1 MEEKT
6 LVEIAVEF
14 NIEINKLRNK
24 INYEKRKGNAIGFKK
39 DGVLYLNS
47 NDIKQI
53 KKYFGVI
60 EKPIELNVEFNNE
73 FAFLKKQLEEK
84 DKQIFKLQQALDQ
97 QQILTK
103 QAQDQN
109 QNLLLENVEI
119 KKELSEEKNKN
130 FFQRLFKL
138 LIFKERALRKV

>member
-24 INYEKRKGNAIGFKK
+24 INYEKRKGNVIGFKK

-47 NDIKQI
+47 NDIEQI
-53 KKYFGVI
+53 KKYFEVI
-60 EKPIELNVEFNNE
+60 EKPVELNIELNNE
-73 FAFLKKQLEEK
+73 FAFFKKQIEEK

-109 QNLLLENVEI
+109 QNLLLENTEI

-138 LIFKERALRKV
+138 

>member
-24 INYEKRKGNAIGFKK
+24 INYEKRKGNVIGLKRE
-39 DGVLYLNS
+39 GVLYLNH
-47 NDIKQI
+47 NDVEQI
-53 KKYFGVI
+53 KNFFGVI
-60 EKPIELNVEFNNE
+60 EKPVELNIEFNNE
-73 FAFLKKQLEEK
+73 FSFLKNQLEEK

-103 QAQDQN
+103 QSQDQN

-130 FFQRLFKL
+130 FFRRLFKL
-138 LIFKERALRKV
+138 

>member
-6 LVEIAVEF
+6 LVEIAVEL

-24 INYEKRKGNAIGFKK
+24 INYEKRKGNVIGSKK
-39 DGVLYLNS
+39 DGVLYLDA
-47 NDIKQI
+47 NDIEQI
-53 KKYFGVI
+53 KKLFGVI
-60 EKPIELNVEFNNE
+60 EKPVELNIELNNE
-73 FAFLKKQLEEK
+73 FDFLKNQLEEK
-84 DKQIFKLQQALDQ
+84 DKQIFKLQKALDQ

-119 KKELSEEKNKN
+119 KKELNEEKNKS
-130 FFQRLFKL
+130 FWSK
-138 LIFKERALRKV
+138 IFKKRDII